1 MEKMI
6 PFETIPGQG
15 EGGIKEN
22 SGRGV
27 FKYDIL

>member
-1 MEKMI
+1 MYVNGKNV
-6 PFETIPGQG
+6 PGQG